1 MKDLRSGVKK
11 LPRALRSSR
20 RPLLVALSLVLLVFV
35 ASFFVDEPLRRS
47 IERRMNDRLQGYD
60 VRLPKLRVRVF
71 SFSIALEGLTVRR
84 KAHPEPPVL
93 QIERLTTSVHW
104 RALLSARLVADVLL
118 ERPRVD
124 MNLIQLREEV
134 KDGVPVNE
142 RGWQEALQEVT
153 PLRIDLFR
161 VEGGTVTYVD
171 SDAAHPIRMTSL
183 RIRANDIRN
192 VKSKPDVYP
201 SPIHAEATLFGS
213 GRGVLDGHAN
223 FLAEPYPGFHAL
235 FHLDAVPLDA
245 LSLPVRSH
253 TSFVLAGGTLAA
265 AGDLETSP
273 AVRNLRLSKLSLSGV
288 KLDYVQ
294 AKTASAET
302 RAAATPP
309 PARTAAKAKGA
320 RSPDPEWAIRLD
332 EALISASELGFVNRE
347 KDPGYRAYF
356 SRLEGSISN
365 LGNHASGAR
374 ARYDVRG
381 LFLGGGET
389 RLTGSFREG
398 ASSPD
403 FDLNLR
409 IDTTDMTRMNDL
421 LRSYGK
427 FDVVAG
433 SFSFFSELKAR
444 DGRIE
449 GYVKPLFKGMN
460 VYDQRQ
466 DREKSVFRK
475 LYEMLVGGVAGLLR
489 NSERKQVATVAI
501 VSGRLDQP
509 ETSGW
514 QIALRLVEN
523 AFFRSILPGFDRALG
538 RPAVK
543 GGDLPAAQGLRH
555 REPEDPNGQHLQP
568 GGRRPGQE
576 ERSRGPEGR

>member
-1 MKDLRSGVKK
+1 MKK
-11 LPRALRSSR
+11 LPRALRHAG
-20 RPLLVALSLVLLVFV
+20 RPLVVALSLVLLVIV

-47 IERRMNDRLQGYD
+47 IERRMNEKLQGYD
-60 VRLPKLRVRVF
+60 VRIPKLRVRVF
-71 SFSIALEGLTVRR
+71 SLSIVLESVTVRQ

-93 QIERLTTSVHW
+93 HIERLTTSVHW

-124 MNLIQLREEV
+124 MNLIQLRKEV

-153 PLRIDLFR
+153 PLKIDLFR
-161 VEGGTVTYVD
+161 VEDGTVTYVD
-171 SDAAHPIRMTSL
+171 ADAARPIHLTSL
-183 RIRANDIRN
+183 RIRATDIRN
-192 VKSKPDVYP
+192 VKSKPLVYP

-253 TSFVLAGGTLAA
+253 TSFVLAGGILAA

-273 AVRNLRLSKLSLSGV
+273 AVRKLRLSKLSLSGV

-294 AKTASAET
+294 AKAGSAEPG
-302 RAAATPP
+302 AAATPP
-309 PARTAAKAKGA
+309 SATVAAKSKGKPA
-320 RSPDPEWAIRLD
+320 SDPDWAIRLD
-332 EALISASELGFVNRE
+332 EALISSSELGFVNRG
-347 KDPGYRAYF
+347 KVPGYRAYF
-356 SRLEGSISN
+356 SRVEGSISD
-365 LGNHASGAR
+365 LGNRASGAR
-374 ARYDVRG
+374 ARYDLHG
-381 LFLGGGET
+381 QFLGSGET

-398 ASSPD
+398 AESPD

-409 IDTTDMTRMNDL
+409 IEGTDMTLMNDL

-433 SFSFFSELKAR
+433 SFSFYSELNAR
-444 DGRIE
+444 DGNIE
-449 GYVKPLFKGMN
+449 GYVKPLFKGMD
-460 VYDQRQ
+460 VYDRRQ
-466 DREKSVFRK
+466 DQDKSAFRK
-475 LYEMLVGGVAGLLR
+475 VYEMLVGGVAGLLR
-489 NSERKQVATVAI
+489 NSERKQVVTVAT

-509 ETSGW
+509 DTSGW
-514 QIALRLVEN
+514 QIAVRLIGN
-523 AFFRSILPGFDRALG
+523 AFFQSILPGFDRELG
-538 RPAVK
+538 RMPDK
-543 GGDLPAAQGLRH
+543 GKESKKRTASGSPVPAAR
-555 REPEDPNGQHLQP
+555 PSSP
-568 GGRRPGQE
+568 GR
-576 ERSRGPEGR
+576 

>member
-1 MKDLRSGVKK
+1 MKKV
-11 LPRALRSSR
+11 PRALRFAR
-20 RPLLVALSLVLLVFV
+20 RPLVVALSLILLVFV

-60 VRLPKLRVRVF
+60 VRLPKLRVHVF
-71 SFSIALEGLTVRR
+71 SFSVALEGLTVRQ

-104 RALLSARLVADVLL
+104 RALLSARLVGDVLL
-118 ERPRVD
+118 QRPSVH

-153 PLRIDLFR
+153 PLKIDLFR
-161 VEGGTVTYVD
+161 VEDGTVTYVD
-171 SDAAHPIRMTSL
+171 ADAARPIRLTSL
-183 RIRANDIRN
+183 RMRANDIRN

-201 SPIHAEATLFGS
+201 SPVHAEATLFGS

-253 TSFVLAGGTLAA
+253 TSFVLAGGTLSA

-294 AKTASAET
+294 AKTGSAQPP
-302 RAAATPP
+302 AAAPP
-309 PARTAAKAKGA
+309 PPVRTAAKAKEA
-320 RSPDPEWAIRLD
+320 SPPDPEWAIRLD
-332 EALISASELGFVNRE
+332 EALISSSELGFVNRE
-347 KDPGYRAYF
+347 KDPGFRAYF

-381 LFLGGGET
+381 RFLGSGET

-398 ASSPD
+398 ATSPD

-409 IDTTDMTRMNDL
+409 IESTNMTLMNDL

-433 SFSFFSELKAR
+433 SFSFYSELKAR
-444 DGRIE
+444 DGNIE
-449 GYVKPLFKGMN
+449 GYVKPLFKGMD
-460 VYDQRQ
+460 VYDRRQ
-466 DREKSVFRK
+466 DKDKSAFRK

-489 NSERKQVATVAI
+489 NRERKQVVTVAT

-509 ETSGW
+509 DTSGW
-514 QIALRLVEN
+514 QIAVRLIGN
-523 AFFRSILPGFDRALG
+523 AFFQSILPGFDHELDNLSNERTKKKAGPG
-538 RPAVK
+538 RVSGAPRKEA
-543 GGDLPAAQGLRH
+543 P
-555 REPEDPNGQHLQP
+555 
-568 GGRRPGQE
+568 
-576 ERSRGPEGR
+576 

>member
-1 MKDLRSGVKK
+1 MKK
-11 LPRALRSSR
+11 LPRALRLAR
-20 RPLLVALSLVLLVFV
+20 RPLVVALSLVLLVFV

-60 VRLPKLRVRVF
+60 VRLPKLRVHVF
-71 SFSIALEGLTVRR
+71 SFSIALEGLTVRQ

-93 QIERLTTSVHW
+93 HVERLTTSVHW

-118 ERPRVD
+118 VRPRVD

-153 PLRIDLFR
+153 PLKIDLFR
-161 VEGGTVTYVD
+161 VEDGTVTYVD
-171 SDAAHPIRMTSL
+171 ADAARPIRLTSL

-192 VKSKPDVYP
+192 VKSKPLVYP
-201 SPIHAEATLFGS
+201 SPIYAEATLFGS

-253 TSFVLAGGTLAA
+253 TSFVLAGGILAA

-294 AKTASAET
+294 AKAGSAEP

-309 PARTAAKAKGA
+309 SASVAAKAKGA
-320 RSPDPEWAIRLD
+320 PSSDPEWAIRMD
-332 EALISASELGFVNRE
+332 EALISSSELGFVNRE

-356 SRLEGSISN
+356 SRLEGSISD
-365 LGNHASGAR
+365 LGNRASGAR
-374 ARYDVRG
+374 ARYDLRG
-381 LFLGGGET
+381 RFLGSGET

-398 ASSPD
+398 AASPD

-409 IDTTDMTRMNDL
+409 IESTDMTLMNDL

-433 SFSFFSELKAR
+433 SFSFYSELKAR
-444 DGRIE
+444 DGNIE

-460 VYDQRQ
+460 VYDRRQ
-466 DREKSVFRK
+466 DRDKSAFRK

-489 NSERKQVATVAI
+489 NSERKQVVTVAT

-509 ETSGW
+509 DTSGW
-514 QIALRLVEN
+514 QIAVRLIGN
-523 AFFRSILPGFDRALG
+523 AFFQSILPGFDRELEPPSGQGKKKA
-538 RPAVK
+538 
-543 GGDLPAAQGLRH
+543 GGDGPLPRARS
-555 REPEDPNGQHLQP
+555 R
-568 GGRRPGQE
+568 RRP
-576 ERSRGPEGR
+576 SPPGR

>member
-1 MKDLRSGVKK
+1 MKK
-11 LPRALRSSR
+11 LPRAPRLALRA
-20 RPLLVALSLVLLVFV
+20 LAVALSLVLLVYA

-47 IERRMNDRLQGYD
+47 IERRMNDRLPGYD
-60 VRLPKLRVRVF
+60 VRLPKLRVHVF
-71 SFSIALEGLTVRR
+71 SFSIALEGLTVRQ

-93 QIERLTTSVHW
+93 HIERLTTSIHW

-118 ERPRVD
+118 VRPRVD

-153 PLRIDLFR
+153 LLKIDLFR
-161 VEGGTVTYVD
+161 VEDGTVTYVD
-171 SDAAHPIRMTSL
+171 ADAARPIRLTSL

-223 FLAEPYPGFHAL
+223 FLAEPYPGFRAL
-235 FHLDAVPLDA
+235 FRLDAVPLDA

-253 TSFVLAGGTLAA
+253 TSFVLAGGILAA

-273 AVRNLRLSKLSLSGV
+273 AVRNLRLSKLSLAGV

-294 AKTASAET
+294 AKPGSAEPP
-302 RAAATPP
+302 AAATPP
-309 PARTAAKAKGA
+309 AATVAAKAKGA
-320 RSPDPEWAIRLD
+320 PPSDPEWAIRLD
-332 EALISASELGFVNRE
+332 KVLIASSEAGFVNRE
-347 KDPGYRAYF
+347 TRPGYRAYF
-356 SRLEGSISN
+356 SRLEGSVSD
-365 LGNHASGAR
+365 LGNRASGAR
-374 ARYDVRG
+374 ARYDLRG
-381 LFLGGGET
+381 RFLGSGET

-398 ASSPD
+398 AKAPD

-409 IDTTDMTRMNDL
+409 IESTDMTLMNDL

-433 SFSFFSELKAR
+433 SFSFYSELKAR
-444 DGRIE
+444 DGGIE
-449 GYVKPLFKGMN
+449 GYVKPLFKGMD
-460 VYDQRQ
+460 VYDRRQ
-466 DREKSVFRK
+466 DRDKSAFRK
-475 LYEMLVGGVAGLLR
+475 VYEMLVGGVAGLLR
-489 NSERKQVATVAI
+489 NSERKQVVTVAT

-509 ETSGW
+509 NTSGW
-514 QIALRLVEN
+514 QIAVRLIGN
-523 AFFRSILPGFDRALG
+523 AFFQSILPGFDRELD
-538 RPAVK
+538 R
-543 GGDLPAAQGLRH
+543 LPAKGRKDEKRSAPSAPAPATRK
-555 REPEDPNGQHLQP
+555 PSP
-568 GGRRPGQE
+568 GR
-576 ERSRGPEGR
+576 

>member
-1 MKDLRSGVKK
+1 MKKV
-11 LPRALRSSR
+11 PRALRFAR
-20 RPLLVALSLVLLVFV
+20 RPLVVALSLILLVFV

-60 VRLPKLRVRVF
+60 VRLPKLRVHVF
-71 SFSIALEGLTVRR
+71 SFSVALEGLTVRQR
-84 KAHPEPPVL
+84 AHPEPPVL

-104 RALLSARLVADVLL
+104 RALLSARLVGDVLL
-118 ERPRVD
+118 QRPSVH

-142 RGWQEALQEVT
+142 RGWQEALQETT
-153 PLRIDLFR
+153 PLEIDLFR
-161 VEGGTVTYVD
+161 VEDGTVTYVD
-171 SDAAHPIRMTSL
+171 ADAARPIRLTSL
-183 RIRANDIRN
+183 RMRANDIRN

-201 SPIHAEATLFGS
+201 SPVHAEATLFGS

-253 TSFVLAGGTLAA
+253 TSFVLAGGTLSA

-288 KLDYVQ
+288 KLDYLQ
-294 AKTASAET
+294 AKAGSAQPP
-302 RAAATPP
+302 AAAPP
-309 PARTAAKAKGA
+309 PPVRPAAKAKEA
-320 RSPDPEWAIRLD
+320 SAPDPEWAIRLD
-332 EALISASELGFVNRE
+332 EALISSSELGYVNRE

-381 LFLGGGET
+381 RFLGSGET

-398 ASSPD
+398 AASPD

-409 IDTTDMTRMNDL
+409 IESTNMTLMNDL

-433 SFSFFSELKAR
+433 SFSFYSELKAR
-444 DGRIE
+444 DGNIE
-449 GYVKPLFKGMN
+449 GYVKPLFKGMD
-460 VYDQRQ
+460 VYDRRQ
-466 DREKSVFRK
+466 DKDKSAFRK

-489 NSERKQVATVAI
+489 NRERNQVVTVAT

-509 ETSGW
+509 DTSGW
-514 QIALRLVEN
+514 QIAVRLIGN
-523 AFFRSILPGFDRALG
+523 AFFQSILPGFDHELDNLSNDRTKKKA
-538 RPAVK
+538 
-543 GGDLPAAQGLRH
+543 
-555 REPEDPNGQHLQP
+555 
-568 GGRRPGQE
+568 RPG
-576 ERSRGPEGR
+576 RVGGAPRKDAP